1 MQNIE
6 MLQDEIYAIESQLDS
21 IVDEMIEKYGKFVTL
36 SDTNKKDDYEIN
48 LVRNYNTLMN
58 QKEQLVE
65 QLNSID

>member
-1 MQNIE
+1 